1 MDIAEM
7 RWARVLTKA
16 FSIASHFRPVLNTRL
31 LALIR
36 SKLWRM
42 GKALSRNSAGQW
54 RQICERWQK
63 SDWVFVL

>member
-7 RWARVLTKA
+7 TLARVLTKA
-16 FSIASHFRPVLNTRL
+16 FSIASHFRPIVNTRL

-42 GKALSRNSAGQW
+42 GKALSRKSAGQQ
-54 RQICERWQK
+54 RQICERWQ
-63 SDWVFVL
+63 